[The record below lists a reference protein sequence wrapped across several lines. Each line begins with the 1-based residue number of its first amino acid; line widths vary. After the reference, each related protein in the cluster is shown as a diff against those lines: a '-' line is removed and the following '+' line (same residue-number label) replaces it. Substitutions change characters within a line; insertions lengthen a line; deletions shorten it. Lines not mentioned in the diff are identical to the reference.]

1 MRFATLL
8 WTTSSSDC
16 DAWPTYSGGANTAI
30 ATLRDTENLGSTWFT
45 SSRPRFVVITPAG
58 EVEEIVTKFRS
69 ETTPGLLDE
78 VSSLA
83 RTLASA
89 SVCWQTCTRAC
100 VLTHARTRRCRQSRP
115 HWLVLAAPVP
125 LRRHRM
131 MRPHLHRTRPRAPK
145 AMMAVM
151 TRMEPAAAPGACSFA
166 CARPRSARSLQ
177 PPPLRCSS

>member
-78 VSSLA
+78 AIEAALAGVGSASPPPPAQDDATPPSSDAPA
-83 RTLASA
+83 RAEGDDGSDDTDGASSGAGRMLVRVRASA
-89 SVCWQTCTRAC
+89 VGA
-100 VLTHARTRRCRQSRP
+100 
-115 HWLVLAAPVP
+115 LAA
-125 LRRHRM
+125 
-131 MRPHLHRTRPRAPK
+131 T
-145 AMMAVM
+145 
-151 TRMEPAAAPGACSFA
+151 AAAA
-166 CARPRSARSLQ
+166 L
-177 PPPLRCSS
+177 L